1 METKTTPVHPLLE
14 GTTPGEYIID
24 GSSIFV
30 LNEDGTNRIS
40 AQVQRGWESQWKDG
54 GIRTTNEEVEAVA
67 RLFRAAPSLAA
78 ENALLAEQVERLR
91 EALVLANDCAV
102 LGAMMHNALSYSGP
116 DTDTFRE
123 AEARFLK
130 AKYAKPDFTELLTS
144 LTPAS
149 NK

>member
-1 METKTTPVHPLLE
+1 METKTTPVHPLLL

-78 ENALLAEQVERLR
+78 ENALLAEQNERLR
-91 EALVLANDCAV
+91 EALESVCDGVERASSDNVAGANMRITVPSLRA
-102 LGAMMHNALSYSGP
+102 
-116 DTDTFRE
+116 
-123 AEARFLK
+123 
-130 AKYAKPDFTELLTS
+130 LLTS
-144 LTPAS
+144 ITPAS
-149 NK
+149 K

>member
-40 AQVQRGWESQWKDG
+40 AQVQRGWENQWKDG
-54 GIRTTNEEVEAVA
+54 GSRTTNEEVEAVA

-78 ENALLAEQVERLR
+78 ENALLAEQVKAATLLLAMAQTWLLSHQDRPER
-91 EALVLANDCAV
+91 ALD
-102 LGAMMHNALSYSGP
+102 SI
-116 DTDTFRE
+116 E
-123 AEARFLK
+123 
-130 AKYAKPDFTELLTS
+130 DFLTS

-149 NK
+149 KP

>member
-1 METKTTPVHPLLE
+1 METKTTPVHPLLL
-14 GTTPGEYIID
+14 GATPGEYIID

-91 EALVLANDCAV
+91 EGLENIARRADHQIPAYATEETQAGSYLA
-102 LGAMMHNALSYSGP
+102 GYMKEIWS
-116 DTDTFRE
+116 
-123 AEARFLK
+123 EAR
-130 AKYAKPDFTELLTS
+130 DLLIS
-144 LTPAS
+144 LTPAP
-149 NK
+149 K